1 MQTQIKKLLHPLKIT
16 QNKILKILQFK
27 KRKSETNALYEEFK
41 VLKVEDLHMY
51 NTFCLI
57 QKIIHHPQ
65 TVPAAIN
72 ELFTLHK
79 NVHNHDTRNKN
90 DIHAT
95 NINYLTYGGRKL
107 NYKGRNYWNNL
118 PV

>member
-1 MQTQIKKLLHPLKIT
+1 M
-16 QNKILKILQFK
+16 
-27 KRKSETNALYEEFK
+27 LYMK
-41 VLKVEDLHMY
+41 NSKYLEDLHMY
-51 NTFCLI
+51 NT
-57 QKIIHHPQ
+57 Q

-72 ELFTLHK
+72 ELINLDK

-90 DIHAT
+90 DIYAT

-118 PV
+118 SVQLKQETKIKTFKETLKAQTLSQYI